1 MLDVENLIFTKVATS
16 LRAEFSGIFVS
27 GDNVAAPSTY
37 PAATLVEMDNSVYE
51 GSMDSSATENHAI
64 VMYQAE
70 SYSNKTTGRKS
81 EAKAI
86 MANIDETMA
95 SLGFVRLS
103 KSPMPNASPSIYR
116 VVARYRAVIGKN
128 NDNYLSYRK

>member
-1 MLDVENLIFTKVATS
+1 MIDCENVVYNTVAVA
-16 LRAEFSGIFVS
+16 LRTEFSGIFVS
-27 GDNVAAPSTY
+27 GENVAAPSSY

-51 GSMDSSATENHAI
+51 QSMDSSSTENHAV

-70 SYSNKTTGRKS
+70 AYSNKTTGRKT

-86 MANIDETMA
+86 MANIDATMA

-103 KSPMPNASPSIYR
+103 KSPMPNTSPLIYR
-116 VVARYRAVIGKN
+116 IVARYRAVIGKDN
-128 NDNYLSYRK
+128 ENYLSYRK